1 MYRYLLHNPDLMDS
15 IVESSTPLG
24 IAVALDS
31 GLFQVYR
38 FSMKGGKDAIG
49 AVVGRDTATQNPG
62 FDTRLNAL
70 IRHRTL
76 FS

>member
-49 AVVGRDTATQNPG
+49 AVVEGAIRLRKNPG
-62 FDTRLNAL
+62 ASTRDSML
-70 IRHRTL
+70 
-76 FS
+76 